1 MKAEEIREKIVF
13 LKKQIEECHD
23 DAKAISLQKELI
35 DLLSSVFKNKEM
47 ITEIIKRNGVNN

>member
-13 LKKQIEECHD
+13 LKKQIEECRD

-47 ITEIIKRNGVNN
+47 ITEIIKHNGVNN